1 LRKQIR
7 AFLRLE
13 PEHGGEPAFGILDM
27 RSPTVGRPIDSLN
40 GKVFFDQKGPAT
52 EMGKESFLW

>member
-13 PEHGGEPAFGILDM
+13 PEHGGEPAFGILGL
-27 RSPTVGRPIDSLN
+27 RNPTVGRPIDSLN
-40 GKVFFDQKGPAT
+40 GKVFFDQ
-52 EMGKESFLW
+52 